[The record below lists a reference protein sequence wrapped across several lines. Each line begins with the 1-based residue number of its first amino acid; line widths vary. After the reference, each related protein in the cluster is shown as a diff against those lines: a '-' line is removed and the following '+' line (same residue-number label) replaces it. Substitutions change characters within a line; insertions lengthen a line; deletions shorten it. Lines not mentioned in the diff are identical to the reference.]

1 MSTTN
6 LEEFKENAPA
16 MDEAERHKPAEPM
29 HIDAGPTNGHAD
41 GQSNGQSNGTP
52 KPVKSGPKI
61 PSLRQFLKTVVT
73 AGGSDLHL
81 QADSTPVIRVD
92 GRLKFLDCGQPDDE
106 LMTGFVRELISDDEK
121 YGEFNQKGSVDTS
134 YTLKK
139 GDADSETLAR
149 FRVAS
154 FHSRGK
160 TAVVMRRIVTQI
172 PRFDDLALP
181 PQIEGL
187 ANLYRGLVLVSGTT
201 GSGKSTTL
209 AAIIG
214 KINRSRSERILT
226 VEDPIEFEHQ
236 DAKSLVSQVEV
247 GTDTD
252 SYDHALRAAMRQD
265 PDTML
270 IGEIRDGFSL
280 QTALRAADT
289 GHLVFSTVHATNA
302 PMTIERV
309 VALFDKQQA
318 ELMNT
323 QLATNLAC
331 VFCQRLAKKRDGKG
345 RVPVVE
351 MMNMTPLARKYIMDG
366 EYDKLKNIVGN
377 REAGNQSFDQ
387 HLTDLFQKQ
396 IISVDEAKRLA
407 SNVDALNLALRG
419 IGNSDNRLV
428 QG

>member
-1 MSTTN
+1 MPQVN
-6 LEEFKENAPA
+6 LEEYKENATE
-16 MDEAERHKPAEPM
+16 MDEAERHKPAQEL
-29 HIDAGPTNGHAD
+29 HIDADKAAAAKA
-41 GQSNGQSNGTP
+41 GQ
-52 KPVKSGPKI
+52 KI

-92 GRLKFLDCGQPDDE
+92 GRLRFLDCGKPDND
-106 LMTGFVRELISDDEK
+106 LMMQFVRELISDEDK
-121 YGEFNQKGSVDTS
+121 WNDFQQKGSADTS
-134 YTLKK
+134 YSLKSS
-139 GDADSETLAR
+139 DNEDETLAR

-160 TAVVMRRIVTQI
+160 VAVVMRRIVTTI
-172 PRFDDLALP
+172 PRFDELNLP
-181 PQIEGL
+181 GQIQDL

-201 GSGKSTTL
+201 GSGKSTSL

-214 KINRSRSERILT
+214 TINRARSERIIT
-226 VEDPIEFEHQ
+226 VEDPIEYEHQ
-236 DAKSLVSQVEV
+236 DVKSLVSQVEV

-309 VALFDKQQA
+309 VALFDKQQS

-331 VFCQRLAKKRDGKG
+331 VFCQRLAKRRDGKG
-345 RVPVVE
+345 RVPVIEV
-351 MMNMTPLARKYIMDG
+351 MYMTPLARKYILDR
-366 EYDKLKNIVGN
+366 EYEKLKNIVGN

-396 IISVDEAKRLA
+396 IIDVNEAKRLA

>member
-1 MSTTN
+1 MADN
-6 LEEFKENAPA
+6 NPA
-16 MDEAERHKPAEPM
+16 SILDDPELAAQEAERHAPGDTMSIAGSGHDPEPV
-29 HIDAGPTNGHAD
+29 AQANGKKRSTAD
-41 GQSNGQSNGTP
+41 VPN
-52 KPVKSGPKI
+52 
-61 PSLRQFLKTVVT
+61 LRQFLKTVVT

-92 GRLKFLDCGQPDDE
+92 GKLRFLECGKPDDT
-106 LMTGFVRELISDDEK
+106 LMTEFNRELIGDDDKFQE
-121 YGEFNQKGSVDTS
+121 YLHKGSVDTS
-134 YTLKK
+134 YALYK
-139 GDADSETLAR
+139 DAEAKEGELIAR

-160 TAVVMRRIVTQI
+160 AAVVMRRIVTTI
-172 PRFDDLALP
+172 PKFGDLNLP
-181 PQIEGL
+181 PQITKL
-187 ANLYRGLVLVSGTT
+187 ADLYRGLVLVSGTT

-214 KINRSRSERILT
+214 KINASRSERIIT

-236 DAKSLVSQVEV
+236 DNKSLVSQVEV
-247 GTDTD
+247 GTDSE

-280 QTALRAADT
+280 MTALRAADT

-302 PMTIERV
+302 SMTIERV

-318 ELMNT
+318 DLMNT

-331 VFCQRLAKKRDGKG
+331 VFCQRLAKKRDSKG

-351 MMNMTPLARKYIMDG
+351 VMYMTPLARRYIMEK
-366 EYDKLKNIVGN
+366 EYEKLKSIVGN
-377 REAGNQSFDQ
+377 KEAGNQSFDQ
-387 HLTDLFQKQ
+387 HLTDLFQRQ
-396 IISVDEAKRLA
+396 VISVDEAKRLA

-419 IGNSDNRLV
+419 IGNSDTRLT
-428 QG
+428 

>member
-1 MSTTN
+1 MSAAN
-6 LEEFKENAPA
+6 VIDEEMKANAGEL
-16 MDEAERHKPAEPM
+16 DEAERHKPATEL
-29 HIDAGPTNGHAD
+29 HIDADKAAV
-41 GQSNGQSNGTP
+41 NGT
-52 KPVKSGPKI
+52 KKSGPPV

-92 GRLKFLDCGQPDDE
+92 GRLRFLDCGQPDNE
-106 LMTGFVRELISDDEK
+106 LMLSFIKELTGTEDKWE
-121 YGEFNQKGSVDTS
+121 EFQTKGSADTS
-134 YTLKK
+134 YALKS
-139 GDADSETLAR
+139 SENENELIAR

-160 TAVVMRRIVTQI
+160 AAVVMRRIVTQI
-172 PRFDDLALP
+172 PRFGDLNLP
-181 PQIEGL
+181 EQIEKL
-187 ANLYRGLVLVSGTT
+187 AGLYRGLVLVSGTT
-201 GSGKSTTL
+201 GSGKSTSL

-214 KINRSRSERILT
+214 TINRDRAERIIT
-226 VEDPIEFEHQ
+226 VEDPIEYEHQ
-236 DAKSLVSQVEV
+236 DVKSLISQVEV
-247 GTDTD
+247 GTDTI
-252 SYDHALRAAMRQD
+252 SYDNALRAAMRQD

-323 QLATNLAC
+323 QLATNLQC
-331 VFCQRLAKKRDGKG
+331 VFCQRLAKRRDGKG
-345 RVPVVE
+345 RVPVIEV
-351 MMNMTPLARKYIMDG
+351 MNMTPLARKYILDK
-366 EYDKLKNIVGN
+366 EYEKLKGIVGN

-396 IISVDEAKRLA
+396 IIDVGEAKRLA